1 MPAESKKQAIAA
13 GIALAAKKGDLP
25 KSKLKGAS
33 KEMAKG
39 MSKGELKKYTKTKP
53 NAPVKKESFN
63 IAVNNILRKLH
74 FS

>member
-1 MPAESKKQAIAA
+1 MPAESKKQAVAA
-13 GIALAAKKGDLP
+13 RIALAAKKGKIS

-39 MSKGELKKYTKTKP
+39 MTKSELKKYTKAKP
-53 NAPVKKESFN
+53 NAPIKAESFN
-63 IAVNNILRKLH
+63 IAVNNILRRLH